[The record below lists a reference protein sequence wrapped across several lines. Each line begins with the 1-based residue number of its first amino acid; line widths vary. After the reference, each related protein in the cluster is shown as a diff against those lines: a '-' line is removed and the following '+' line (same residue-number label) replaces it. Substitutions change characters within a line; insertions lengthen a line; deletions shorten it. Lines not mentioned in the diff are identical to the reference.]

1 MARKPRIR
9 SYEDAKSL
17 FKKARFPQR
26 GKPLENNTRL
36 FRRGEDYA
44 VRLYSTD
51 VVTYHPDGT
60 LTVRTGGWDTVTT
73 ADRVGRYSP
82 ISLRFRSGTSYFVGP
97 DQAIETHKVSGEIS
111 VGEDGYIQVKGEK
124 EHQLL
129 MA

>member
-1 MARKPRIR
+1 MAYKPRVR

-17 FKKARFPQR
+17 FKKARFPKR

-36 FRRGEDYA
+36 HKRGEDYA

-51 VVTYHPDGT
+51 VVTYHPDGSV
-60 LTVRTGGWDTVTT
+60 TVRTGGWETVTT
-73 ADRVGRYSP
+73 ADRIGRYSP
-82 ISLRFRSGTSYFVGP
+82 ISLRFRSGTAYFVGP
-97 DQAIETHKVSGEIS
+97 DQAIEAHKVGGEIY
-111 VGEDGYIQVKGEK
+111 VDEEGHIQVEEEK